1 MQGPCFFRVW
11 RTSVSGLETEFMRR
25 RDLRG
30 LLLSQVLAL
39 GWLLGCLAW
48 VARELEF
55 IFSNHRIL
63 VGLRIQD
70 QLGSR
75 LGLQLMAFLTAAWF
89 VHALVGVL
97 AFLLARLTES
107 ALPARSVGRRWLV
120 AAWFVLF
127 VGLAMAANATWFPA
141 SLFGSEESW
150 WRVPIAGFHPVLIA
164 LASTGIGMGV
174 LFFLARPR
182 PTRAATAVGAAT
194 AAIILALSLAP
205 VHRTVQAAPGASK
218 RPHVVIIGID
228 SLRNDLQ
235 VPRQGAARTPNVRS
249 FLDHAR
255 RFSDATTPLART
267 YPSWMSILTGRHPV
281 TTNARYNLMP
291 RRLVHE
297 GDTLGDALRQHGYRA
312 VYATD
317 EVRFANFDESF
328 GFDQL
333 ITPPVGA
340 ADFLLGYAGD
350 MPLINLVASTIAGG
364 VLFPSNHANRA
375 AFVTYR
381 PDHFLRRLERE
392 LVVDGPSFLTI
403 HLTLAHWPYAWAGMT
418 QPNVPEEYRNAYA
431 LAVAEVDRQ
440 FGEVLRILS
449 DKGILD
455 NAILVLLSDHGEAL
469 GADDDSMLRKV
480 GTGDE
485 IWNSLWGH
493 GTSVMSPNQYQVLLA
508 MRGYGLAALPGP
520 DLDYDWPVSLED
532 LRPTLEEYVTGNAP
546 GGVDGYSL
554 LPFMQVPERAGTL
567 QGRVRF
573 TETDFNTP
581 NTLAGRYEAN
591 GLIDEAAVYYGL
603 DPESGWVQ
611 IREDRVPELLT
622 RKQKAA
628 FSSSRLLASIPG
640 PPGHPPS
647 YLLTDRQNPLPKALQ
662 GPPDPATDPDAYR
675 LWSGGMTRFR
685 GEWRPGPEKPRM

>member
-1 MQGPCFFRVW
+1 MQGPCFFRVLW
-11 RTSVSGLETEFMRR
+11 TSASLPDTEFMRTH
-25 RDLRG
+25 DLRG
-30 LLLSQVLAL
+30 FLLSQVLAL

-48 VARELEF
+48 VTRELEF

-75 LGLQLMAFLTAAWF
+75 LGLQLLAFLAAAWL
-89 VHALVGVL
+89 VHALIGVL
-97 AFLLARLTES
+97 AFLMARLTES
-107 ALPARSVGRRWLV
+107 ALPAHVARRRWLV
-120 AAWFVLF
+120 AGWFVLL
-127 VGLAMAANATWFPA
+127 VGLAMAANVTWFPA
-141 SLFGSEESW
+141 SLFASEESW
-150 WRVPIAGFHPVLIA
+150 WRIRIAGFYPVVIA
-164 LASTGIGMGV
+164 LAATGIGV
-174 LFFLARPR
+174 AALFFLARPR
-182 PTRAATAVGAAT
+182 PIRVATTAGVAT

-205 VHRTVQAAPGASK
+205 FHRTVQAAPGASNQ
-218 RPHVVIIGID
+218 PHVVIIGID

-235 VPRQGAARTPNVRS
+235 VPRRGAAQTPNVRT
-249 FLDHAR
+249 FIDRAR

-291 RRLVHE
+291 RRLVNE
-297 GDTLGDALRQHGYRA
+297 GETLGDALRQQGYHA

-333 ITPPVGA
+333 ISPPVGA

-350 MPLINLVASTIAGG
+350 VPLINLVASTIPGG
-364 VLFPSNHANRA
+364 TLFPSNHANRA

-381 PDHFLRRLERE
+381 PEHFLRRLERE
-392 LVVDGPSFLTI
+392 LEVDGPSFLTI
-403 HLTLAHWPYAWAGMT
+403 HLTLAHWPYAWAGMM

-431 LAVAEVDRQ
+431 LALAEVDRQ
-440 FGEVLRILS
+440 FGEVLRILD
-449 DKGILD
+449 DKGVLD
-455 NAILVLLSDHGEAL
+455 NAIVVLLSDHGEAL

-508 MRGYGLAALPGP
+508 MRGYGLTALPGP

-532 LRPTLEEYVTGNAP
+532 LRPTLEEFATSKAP
-546 GGVDGYSL
+546 TGVDGYSL
-554 LPFMQVPERAGTL
+554 LPYMSDPERARTL
-567 QGRVRF
+567 QSRVRF

-581 NTLAGRYEAN
+581 NSLAGRYEES

-603 DPESGWVQ
+603 DQDSGWVQ

-628 FSSSRLLASIPG
+628 FSSTHLLAAIPG
-640 PPGHPPS
+640 APGQSPS
-647 YLLTDRQNPLPKALQ
+647 YLLTDRKNPLPQALKV
-662 GPPDPATDPDAYR
+662 PPDPTTSPDAYR
-675 LWSGGMTRFR
+675 LWSAAIARFP
-685 GEWRPGPEKPRM
+685 GEWQPFPE

>member
-1 MQGPCFFRVW
+1 MSRP
-11 RTSVSGLETEFMRR
+11 
-25 RDLRG
+25 DLRG

-70 QLGSR
+70 QFGSR
-75 LGLQLMAFLTAAWF
+75 LGLQLLAFLAAAWF
-89 VHALVGVL
+89 VHALVGVV
-97 AFLLARLTES
+97 AFLMARLTES
-107 ALPARSVGRRWLV
+107 ALPAHVARRRWLV
-120 AAWFVLF
+120 AGWFVLL

-141 SLFGSEESW
+141 SLFASEESW
-150 WRVPIAGFHPVLIA
+150 WRVRVAGFYPVVIA
-164 LASTGIGMGV
+164 VAATGIGVTV

-182 PTRAATAVGAAT
+182 PIRAATTAGVTT
-194 AAIILALSLAP
+194 AAIVLALSLGP
-205 VHRTVQAAPGASK
+205 FHQTVQAAPGVSK

-235 VPRQGAARTPNVRS
+235 VPRRGDARTPNVRR
-249 FLDHAR
+249 FVEQAR

-291 RRLVHE
+291 RRLVNE
-297 GDTLGDALRQHGYRA
+297 GETLGDALRQQGYHA

-333 ITPPVGA
+333 ITPPVGG

-350 MPLINLVASTIAGG
+350 VPLINLVASTIPGG
-364 VLFPSNHANRA
+364 TLFPSNHANRA

-381 PDHFLRRLERE
+381 PEHFLRRLDRE
-392 LVVDGPSFLTI
+392 LEVASPSFLTI
-403 HLTLAHWPYAWAGMT
+403 HLTLAHWPYAWAGMM

-440 FGEVLRILS
+440 FGEVLKILG
-449 DKGILD
+449 DKGVLD
-455 NAILVLLSDHGEAL
+455 NAIVVLLSDHGEAL

-480 GTGDE
+480 GTGEE

-508 MRGYGLAALPGP
+508 MRGYGKSALPGP
-520 DLDYDWPVSLED
+520 DLDYAWPVSLED
-532 LRPTLEEYVTGNAP
+532 LRPTLEELVTGKAP
-546 GGVDGYSL
+546 AGVDGYSL
-554 LPFMQVPERAGTL
+554 VPYMQSPERAHSL
-567 QGRVRF
+567 DSRVRF

-581 NTLAGRYEAN
+581 NSVAGRYEES

-603 DPESGWVQ
+603 DLASGWVQ
-611 IREDRVPELLT
+611 IREEKLPELLE

-628 FSSSRLLASIPG
+628 FSSSRLMAAIPSA
-640 PPGHPPS
+640 PGHPPG
-647 YLLTDRQNPLPKALQ
+647 YLLTGRVDPLPKALQ
-662 GPPDPATDPDAYR
+662 GPPDPLTDPDAYR
-675 LWSGGMTRFR
+675 LWSGAMTRFP
-685 GEWRPGPEKPRM
+685 GEWHPVPR